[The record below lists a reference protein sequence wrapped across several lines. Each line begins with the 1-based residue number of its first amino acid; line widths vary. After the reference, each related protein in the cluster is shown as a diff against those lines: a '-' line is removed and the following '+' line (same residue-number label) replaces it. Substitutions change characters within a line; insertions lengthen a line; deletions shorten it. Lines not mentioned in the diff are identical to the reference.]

1 MAVIAIV
8 SAKLSPGASTAALAC
23 TLTWS
28 GRVLLAEC
36 DPAGGDI
43 LNGYLGTLDIPG
55 DHGLMQVAKA
65 DLHGQLEEAFWGQLI
80 DLDAPHRQRLVL
92 PGLTDLAQAAALR
105 STWPHLARLFNDL
118 DQAEP
123 SYDVIADCGRLSVNS
138 PWPVLES
145 AALVLLVMRPTSLR
159 TVVPA
164 SPALAL
170 LRRHMGGA
178 ADGGRLGL
186 LLIGDDGD
194 YTRRELERRLR
205 VPIVARLPEDRRT
218 AEALCGTGRLR
229 GSRDLLRSAASI
241 EAAIRAAIARRAEPA
256 QTPAASDVE
265 VRSGT

>member
-178 ADGGRLGL
+178 AG
-186 LLIGDDGD
+186 
-194 YTRRELERRLR
+194 
-205 VPIVARLPEDRRT
+205 PPAN
-218 AEALCGTGRLR
+218 
-229 GSRDLLRSAASI
+229 LRSAPPTCTCARSTVNRTDRPDRRRRPTWTTRSSRRCGPRSATSSRSCCETASTSPSM
-241 EAAIRAAIARRAEPA
+241 AA
-256 QTPAASDVE
+256 TPRGNALRPKWSAPTST
-265 VRSGT
+265 S